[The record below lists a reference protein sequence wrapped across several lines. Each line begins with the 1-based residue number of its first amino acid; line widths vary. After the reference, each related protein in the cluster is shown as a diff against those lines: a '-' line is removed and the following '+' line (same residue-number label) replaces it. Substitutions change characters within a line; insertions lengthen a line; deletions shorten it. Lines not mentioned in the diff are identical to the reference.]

1 MISKRHDRIVPEC
14 TVRGGM
20 EYLDDILT
28 DIDSRC
34 VLNLLEMQKQDLK
47 SSHMKNY
54 FVFNMQQ

>member
-28 DIDSRC
+28 DIDSRYRVELTGNAEARLKIVSHEKLLC
-34 VLNLLEMQKQDLK
+34 V
-47 SSHMKNY
+47 
-54 FVFNMQQ
+54 